1 MGKLVVV
8 GLQDLRTLFGT
19 YEQFVGR
26 LCNVLKICNVRR
38 TLWNG
43 TLMSKTTV
51 ITCNVFYQ
59 YLTCQIFPMP

>member
-8 GLQDLRTLFGT
+8 GFQDLRTLFGT

-43 TLMSKTTV
+43 TQGA
-51 ITCNVFYQ
+51 N
-59 YLTCQIFPMP
+59 P